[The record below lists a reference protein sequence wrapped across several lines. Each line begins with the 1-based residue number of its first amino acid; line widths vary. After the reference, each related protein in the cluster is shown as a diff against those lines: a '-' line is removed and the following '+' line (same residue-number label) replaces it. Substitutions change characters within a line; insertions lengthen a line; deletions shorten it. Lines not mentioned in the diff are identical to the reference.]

1 MFTNNR
7 TANAVRIALAFGAA
21 STAAFTSAAVSAQE
35 QTEEAKDKVERIE
48 VTGSRIKRVDVETAS
63 PVQIT
68 SSEDIKL
75 SGFTKIED
83 LMNSLPQIEASETS
97 FQANGASGNATLDL
111 RGLGAQRT
119 LVLVNGRRLQPGG
132 IYNAGAADVNQ
143 IPSALVERVEVLT
156 GGGSAT
162 YGADAVAGVVNFV
175 MKKDFEGMEL
185 TLGGSGYQ
193 HDNDNKYIQG
203 LMDKRKFEYPTGNSG
218 IDGKTGNIDLTMG
231 GSLGS
236 KGHVTAYATWRQ
248 VDELRQEAR
257 DYSACALNNAGT
269 ACGGSGNA
277 IVPNFYFYPIVN
289 GATDY
294 SKEQFWT
301 LNPSSQFIPSVG
313 NIYNYAPINHFM
325 RPDERYT
332 LGAFANYEISEY
344 VRPYLEVSFMNDR
357 TVAQI
362 AESGTFYA
370 EEYNLDI
377 NNPLFSDAQRAQ
389 FRSAFG
395 NDIKNVAAYIGK
407 RNVEGGPRQSD
418 LEHTSFRIVT
428 GTEGIINDTWSYD
441 LSFQQGV
448 TTSGVAY
455 LNDFF
460 APRIAQALGAAGADP
475 CTGSCIPYQVFK
487 YQGITSAQ
495 AANLTG
501 TAVMKGVASE
511 TILNGFVSGELGFN
525 LPSHSMPV
533 AAVLG
538 LEHRQ
543 NKFERTADEVFA
555 KGLLL
560 GQGGQTTSIEG
571 GYTVKE
577 VFGELS
583 IPLVEDV
590 GIFQDVTLGLGGRYS
605 DYSTSGGEPTYKAE
619 LDWTPVDD
627 WKIRASYNRAVR
639 APNVGEL
646 FAPQTNGLWGGT
658 DGCSGATPK
667 YSAAQCA
674 LTGVTAAQ
682 YGKISA
688 SPAGQYN
695 GVFGGNPDLKP
706 EVADTMSFG
715 IVGQPLDNLNFSVD
729 YWDIQLDE
737 VIGNVSAQLTV
748 DQCALTGAAA
758 FCGNIKRAPTGSLWL
773 GNAGFV
779 QATNIN
785 LASRHWRGIDVSSN
799 YEQEVFGGKLTVKM
813 IGSINLKKE
822 YESLPGNDSATYD
835 CSGNVSID
843 CFAQPKWRHTL
854 SASYTT
860 GEWWSATAKWRY
872 YGQVDYEGTV
882 DQLIPNGIGAQSYL
896 DLVGAF
902 DLNDHVSFLAGVNN
916 VMDKEPPMVGLTL
929 STNANT
935 VSGYYDTLGRY
946 LHASVTVRF

>member
-1 MFTNNR
+1 
-7 TANAVRIALAFGAA
+7 
-21 STAAFTSAAVSAQE
+21 
-35 QTEEAKDKVERIE
+35 
-48 VTGSRIKRVDVETAS
+48 
-63 PVQIT
+63 
-68 SSEDIKL
+68 
-75 SGFTKIED
+75 
-83 LMNSLPQIEASETS
+83 
-97 FQANGASGNATLDL
+97 
-111 RGLGAQRT
+111 
-119 LVLVNGRRLQPGG
+119 
-132 IYNAGAADVNQ
+132 
-143 IPSALVERVEVLT
+143 
-156 GGGSAT
+156 
-162 YGADAVAGVVNFV
+162 
-175 MKKDFEGMEL
+175 
-185 TLGGSGYQ
+185 
-193 HDNDNKYIQG
+193 
-203 LMDKRKFEYPTGNSG
+203 
-218 IDGKTGNIDLTMG
+218 
-231 GSLGS
+231 
-236 KGHVTAYATWRQ
+236 
-248 VDELRQEAR
+248 
-257 DYSACALNNAGT
+257 
-269 ACGGSGNA
+269 
-277 IVPNFYFYPIVN
+277 
-289 GATDY
+289 
-294 SKEQFWT
+294 
-301 LNPSSQFIPSVG
+301 
-313 NIYNYAPINHFM
+313 
-325 RPDERYT
+325 
-332 LGAFANYEISEY
+332 
-344 VRPYLEVSFMNDR
+344 
-357 TVAQI
+357 
-362 AESGTFYA
+362 
-370 EEYNLDI
+370 
-377 NNPLFSDAQRAQ
+377 
-389 FRSAFG
+389 
-395 NDIKNVAAYIGK
+395 
-407 RNVEGGPRQSD
+407 
-418 LEHTSFRIVT
+418 VT

-460 APRIAQALGAAGADP
+460 GPRIAQALGAAGADP

-487 YQGITSAQ
+487 YQGITAAQ
-495 AANLTG
+495 AGNLTG

-605 DYSTSGGEPTYKAE
+605 DYSTSGSEPTYKAE

-896 DLVGAF
+896 DLVGSF